1 MVNLRDAPQRLKHN
15 KHCCWDFKF
24 VSCKYRGFVTVAV
37 TLAMR
42 HCYHRQLSDFQFFD
56 CSREEWRRD
65 AELLLESH
73 WRHLALMLQSCEKKI
88 WSWSW
93 LWAKFHS
100 ETTFQ
105 KRPPKDW
112 MSCCAWLCGHT
123 KDNTQCHN
131 CIQCE
136 TEEGTASCER
146 ILHRKWWYVFPSKC
160 FYRIH
165 PGFCDTTRPHT
176 AAYSRHSR
184 IACMASATA
193 TNSWQPHA
201 AQCTVLLSA
210 AQCCSVR
217 ANAEPGQCRFV
228 SVWWFRDWNMLSQ
241 VSPVTSR
248 SDFCDWEEPS
258 RNMSLW

>member
-1 MVNLRDAPQRLKHN
+1 
-15 KHCCWDFKF
+15 
-24 VSCKYRGFVTVAV
+24 
-37 TLAMR
+37 
-42 HCYHRQLSDFQFFD
+42 
-56 CSREEWRRD
+56 
-65 AELLLESH
+65 
-73 WRHLALMLQSCEKKI
+73 MLQSCEKKI

-123 KDNTQCHN
+123 KDETQCHN

-165 PGFCDTTRPHT
+165 PGFCDTRRPHT

-184 IACMASATA
+184 IACMASAIA

-210 AQCCSVR
+210 AQCCSVLLS
-217 ANAEPGQCRFV
+217 AAQCGQTQSLGSVGLCRFDDFV
-228 SVWWFRDWNMLSQ
+228 IGTCCHKFRQSLVALIFVTEKSQAEICHSDKADSDLS
-241 VSPVTSR
+241 
-248 SDFCDWEEPS
+248 
-258 RNMSLW
+258 

>member
-1 MVNLRDAPQRLKHN
+1 M
-15 KHCCWDFKF
+15 
-24 VSCKYRGFVTVAV
+24 VAV

-42 HCYHRQLSDFQFFD
+42 HCYHRQLSDFQFFYGL
-56 CSREEWRRD
+56 REEWRRD

-73 WRHLALMLQSCEKKI
+73 WRHLAFMLQSCQKKI

-123 KDNTQCHN
+123 KDETQCHN

-146 ILHRKWWYVFPSKC
+146 ILHRKCWFFHQNVSTEFILDSATQHG
-160 FYRIH
+160 RI
-165 PGFCDTTRPHT
+165 RPHT
-176 AAYSRHSR
+176 AAIPGLHVWHQQLRR
-184 IACMASATA
+184 ILGNRT
-193 TNSWQPHA
+193 Q
-201 AQCTVLLSA
+201 LS
-210 AQCCSVR
+210 AQCCSVLLSAGKRR
-217 ANAEPGQCRFV
+217 AWA
-228 SVWWFRDWNMLSQ
+228 VWVCVGLMISWLEH
-241 VSPVTSR
+241 VVTSFA
-248 SDFCDWEEPS
+248 SH
-258 RNMSLW
+258 